1 MLRLRLR
8 GFAGVL
14 ATAFVI
20 TQAPMAGVAAMA
32 SPMSAQEWL
41 DTIRV
46 PVRDD
51 GPQVGCP
58 DVGAIDFKSGMAEL
72 SADGRR
78 SLDALATTLTSAD
91 LEASRFHMLWL
102 AGAGES
108 KGLAER
114 RVGVVEADLRS
125 RPALSPGR
133 LTIQPAAA
141 LEDCPRL
148 PSANALLLQVRIA
161 GRWWGGP

>member
-14 ATAFVI
+14 AAAVI
-20 TQAPMAGVAAMA
+20 FTQAPMAVAAMA